1 MMNENKVRLGK
12 RITPSANNLM
22 AYLSCGTLCIAHC
35 SCNPVDY
42 KDSFSI
48 DRSNTS
54 NLDQLI
60 VYSR

>member
-1 MMNENKVRLGK
+1 MKKNNVRLGK

-35 SCNPVDY
+35 LCNPESTSASVSG
-42 KDSFSI
+42 K
-48 DRSNTS
+48 NTS
-54 NLDQLI
+54 YLDALI

>member
-22 AYLSCGTLCIAHC
+22 AYLSCGTLCLPHC
-35 SCNPVDY
+35 LCSSDQTNFDTY
-42 KDSFSI
+42 DW
-48 DRSNTS
+48 NHQQ
-54 NLDQLI
+54 LDQRI